1 MADGR
6 VPVRVK
12 AAYGFGSVAY
22 GASATAAGLFMLFLN
37 QVLGI
42 PASTAGGMIL
52 ASLVIDAIFDLVIGR
67 WSDRLKSRLGR
78 RHPFMY
84 AAALPTALFFYLLW
98 HSPRNLP
105 LASLVLVMVAI
116 MMATR
121 ISVSLYEIAS
131 SALTPELTSDF
142 DDRTSLQAWRWLF
155 LLIGL
160 TGSSLLL
167 NEVFLGGA
175 KSGVLFREGYENW
188 SVAIVGVIVA
198 SILISALGTQKRVLE
213 NPAPPAP
220 SGTLA
225 EQARQIRLT
234 LMNPSLG
241 ALILAGVIGG
251 VATGMTANLN
261 VYIWTHVWSLTP
273 RQFGWIAPMTGLGS
287 VVAVVLAPVLG
298 KRFGKKR
305 TMIAIFVASVAMTA
319 GPLFLRLIG
328 VMPPNGSPL
337 ILPIL
342 MLDAALAATL
352 GIVGYIMAASMTA
365 DIVEDAAVR
374 SGARSEG
381 LLYAVQGLIGKFAGG
396 IGAFAAGVMLT
407 IVHFPSHALRGSVDP
422 AIVRHLIEIYLPA
435 SVVLN
440 LIAIASLGLYRIDR
454 ATHERNLQTLRDAAA
469 LAEETHIVESASSG
483 EAPTPSFRPL

>member
-1 MADGR
+1 M
-6 VPVRVK
+6 PIRVK

-37 QVLGI
+37 QVVGI
-42 PASTAGGMIL
+42 PAATAGAMIL

-98 HSPRNLP
+98 HPPRDLP

-121 ISVSLYEIAS
+121 ISISLYEIAS

-175 KSGVLFREGYENW
+175 RSGVLYREGYENW

-198 SILISALGTQKRVLE
+198 SILLSALGTQKRVLE

-220 SGTLA
+220 SGTLR
-225 EQARQIRLT
+225 EQARQI
-234 LMNPSLG
+234 
-241 ALILAGVIGG
+241 
-251 VATGMTANLN
+251 
-261 VYIWTHVWSLTP
+261 
-273 RQFGWIAPMTGLGS
+273 
-287 VVAVVLAPVLG
+287 
-298 KRFGKKR
+298 
-305 TMIAIFVASVAMTA
+305 
-319 GPLFLRLIG
+319 
-328 VMPPNGSPL
+328 
-337 ILPIL
+337 
-342 MLDAALAATL
+342 
-352 GIVGYIMAASMTA
+352 
-365 DIVEDAAVR
+365 
-374 SGARSEG
+374 
-381 LLYAVQGLIGKFAGG
+381 
-396 IGAFAAGVMLT
+396 
-407 IVHFPSHALRGSVDP
+407 
-422 AIVRHLIEIYLPA
+422 
-435 SVVLN
+435 
-440 LIAIASLGLYRIDR
+440 
-454 ATHERNLQTLRDAAA
+454 
-469 LAEETHIVESASSG
+469 
-483 EAPTPSFRPL
+483 